1 MRTRQWVLV
10 GLVVAT
16 GLLTVAV
23 LWGVLNTVFF
33 AITVAY
39 VLYPL
44 RRMLVNRG
52 LHRRVAAG
60 VATSVA
66 FVAVAAL
73 IVPPAWSLYR
83 RRGTLLAY
91 IQDLPR
97 SFEFEIFGMPFAYD
111 AGLLIESAGSFV
123 NAQLGLQLAS
133 IAPIVALKVFLF
145 TLLVYALLLR
155 PTAAPEVVF
164 RTVPA
169 AYHDLVQTIHERVR
183 DTLYAIYVLQGATA
197 LGTFLIAYVVFAG
210 LGYPGAFGLA
220 AVAGILQ
227 FVPVVGPSV
236 LIALVA
242 ATDAVAG
249 DISGAITLLVIGL
262 VFVGFLPDAIIRPQ
276 LAPYTADIPASLYFI
291 GFTGGVLTVGI
302 VGFIAGPLAM
312 ALFVETVEL
321 LTGERTPV
329 QRELDYGTD
338 SAAVSGEAET
348 AAGTSGAPDDP
359 RQ

>member
-1 MRTRQWVLV
+1 MRTRQGVLL
-10 GLVVAT
+10 GLVVVT
-16 GLLTVAV
+16 GLLTAAL
-23 LWGVLNTVFF
+23 LWSVVVTVFF

-44 RRMLVNRG
+44 RRMLVDRG

-73 IVPPAWSLYR
+73 IVPPVWSLYR
-83 RRGTLLAY
+83 RRGTLLSY
-91 IQDLPR
+91 LRTLPT
-97 SFEFEIFGMPFAYD
+97 SLEFEVLGMPFAFEVGSLAASARTFVAEFAVD
-111 AGLLIESAGSFV
+111 VAGA
-123 NAQLGLQLAS
+123 
-133 IAPIVALKVFLF
+133 APIIGLKLFLF

-164 RTVPA
+164 QTVPQP
-169 AYHDLVQTIHERVR
+169 YHDLVRTIHERVR

-197 LGTFLIAYVVFAG
+197 LGTFLIAYVVFVG

-227 FVPVVGPSV
+227 FIPVIGPSV

-242 ATDAVAG
+242 TTDLVAG
-249 DISGAITLLVIGL
+249 NVSGGITLLVIGL
-262 VFVGFLPDAIIRPQ
+262 VFIGFLPDAIIRPQ

-302 VGFIAGPLAM
+302 IGFIAGPLVI
-312 ALFVETVEL
+312 ALLVEAVEL
-321 LTGERTPV
+321 LTDDRTPV
-329 QRELDYGTD
+329 QRELDY
-338 SAAVSGEAET
+338 EADEV
-348 AAGTSGAPDDP
+348 
-359 RQ
+359 